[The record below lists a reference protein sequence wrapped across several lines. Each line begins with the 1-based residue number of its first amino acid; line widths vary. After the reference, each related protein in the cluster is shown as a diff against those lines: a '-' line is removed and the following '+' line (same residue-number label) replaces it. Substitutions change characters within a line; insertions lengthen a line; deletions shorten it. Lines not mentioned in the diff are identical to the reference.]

1 VVKMDEV
8 TYLINLLNGVGI
20 SLSKFSGT
28 NTWAASATSA
38 GASGHQVTPTI
49 IDIRNMVKNKG
60 ARYDLSRAASG
71 ESSSDLIVVF
81 EDGQTLDSPTIDW
94 SVRNETYSLTMHIRC
109 VHDERGAADANY
121 ARDRLENLYKIVK
134 HRIDGNRRGATVTVG
149 SDSKRFDQIHLGN
162 RTESNDRSKRIF
174 GYKIAIEMKKF
185 AVPL

>member
-1 VVKMDEV
+1 MDEV
-8 TYLINLLNGVGI
+8 TYLINLLIGGGI
-20 SLSKFSGT
+20 SQSKFTGT

-49 IDIRNMVKNKG
+49 IDIRNMVKNKA

-81 EDGQTLDSPTIDW
+81 EDSQSVENPTIDW
-94 SVRNETYSLTMHIRC
+94 SVRNETYSLTLHIRC
-109 VHDERGAADANY
+109 IQDERGASDSNY

-134 HRIDGNRRGATVTVG
+134 HRIDGNRRGATVTIG
-149 SDSKRFDQIHLGN
+149 SDSKRFDQIHLGS

-174 GYKIAIEMKKF
+174 GYKVTIEMKKF